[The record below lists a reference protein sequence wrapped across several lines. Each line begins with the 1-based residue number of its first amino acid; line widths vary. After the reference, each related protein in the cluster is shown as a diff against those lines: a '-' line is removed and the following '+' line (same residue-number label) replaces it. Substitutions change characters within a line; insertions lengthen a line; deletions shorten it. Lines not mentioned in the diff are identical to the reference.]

1 MGSRGQGK
9 RTILYLEKRLVL
21 LQLKKTKKG
30 LKFMPGVAK
39 KLPSGKK
46 LPPQDFF
53 MCPLNFFGNYAR
65 QFFSKNFRNKMNLV
79 GNEQTNK
86 EKLLQVGG

>member
-39 KLPSGKK
+39 KLPGGKK
-46 LPPQDFF
+46 LPPKT
-53 MCPLNFFGNYAR
+53 
-65 QFFSKNFRNKMNLV
+65 FSCAL
-79 GNEQTNK
+79 
-86 EKLLQVGG
+86 